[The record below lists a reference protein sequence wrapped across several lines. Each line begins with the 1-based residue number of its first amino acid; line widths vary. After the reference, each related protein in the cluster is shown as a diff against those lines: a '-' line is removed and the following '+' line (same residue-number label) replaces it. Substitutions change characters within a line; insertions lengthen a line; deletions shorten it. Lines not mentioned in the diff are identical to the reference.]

1 MTATVELRENPT
13 ASEVGTDERKPSPC
27 AGERLG
33 PVGWERVS
41 YDGASFLIATYPA
54 PAGLGRKAKRLAE

>member
-13 ASEVGTDERKPSPC
+13 ASEVGTDERKPSSP

-33 PVGWERVS
+33 PVGWEQVS
-41 YDGASFLIATYPA
+41 YDGASFLIATYRA
-54 PAGLGRKAKRLAE
+54 PAGPGGKTKRLAG